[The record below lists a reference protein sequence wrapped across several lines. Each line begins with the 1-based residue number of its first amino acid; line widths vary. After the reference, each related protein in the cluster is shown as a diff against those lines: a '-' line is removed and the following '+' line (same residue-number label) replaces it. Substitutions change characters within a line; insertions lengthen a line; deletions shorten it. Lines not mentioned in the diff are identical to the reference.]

1 MEDIAAALNY
11 LYAIAAIVLNQDT
24 WKQESGLLSWC
35 AKHPCPTLE
44 HLGLMPG
51 PTPHS
56 SFLPHSGGGI
66 DGSLDREP
74 SFWLRR
80 GTALAL
86 QAFREWTSRQG
97 LSVSISLKRNTWKQ
111 NQGVS
116 VALQQIKVLP
126 VTPASH
132 VDTGLNPSC
141 STSSAAV
148 C

>member
-1 MEDIAAALNY
+1 MEVIAAALNY

-24 WKQESGLLSWC
+24 WKQESDLLSWC

-74 SFWLRR
+74 SFWLRH
-80 GTALAL
+80 GTALAI
-86 QAFREWTSRQG
+86 A
-97 LSVSISLKRNTWKQ
+97 SI
-111 NQGVS
+111 QGVNKQTG
-116 VALQQIKVLP
+116 AICLYLP
-126 VTPASH
+126 QKKYLKTKPR
-132 VDTGLNPSC
+132 GQC
-141 STSSAAV
+141 GIAAD
-148 C
+148 